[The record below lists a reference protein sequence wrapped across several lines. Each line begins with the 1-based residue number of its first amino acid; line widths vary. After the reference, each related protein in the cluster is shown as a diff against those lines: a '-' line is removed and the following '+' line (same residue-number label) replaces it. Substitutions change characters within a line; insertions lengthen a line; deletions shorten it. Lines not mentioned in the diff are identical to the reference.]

1 MRMFPFPKNM
11 IKHLSAA
18 LFGLWLPV
26 VAAQPEARVIVK
38 LRSDVSVSMKQAL
51 AADRTA
57 AMTRIAGV
65 KVRAGAE
72 LAPGMQVWRAS
83 GLTSEALAAKLTQ
96 QADVEYAQPDRLKK
110 IRAVPDDALFGQQW
124 YLQSTQIASINALA
138 AWDFIHGSP
147 SVTVAVIDTGIRPSH
162 PDLAN
167 KILPGFD
174 FVSGLSEA
182 ADGDGWDSDPSDPG
196 DGLTTQDLATAGL
209 AGCGGGADG
218 SQPVNSSWHGTKVS
232 GIAAAQGNNAAGI
245 SGVGWDLKIL
255 PVRALGKCGGLDSDI
270 IAAMRWAAGIE
281 VKGAPLNPNPAKIL
295 NLSLGGQ
302 NSCSRA
308 FADSVADVIAAG
320 TLVVAAA
327 GNNTGPVEEPG
338 NCPGVLAVAG
348 VRHEGNKVGY
358 SSYGR
363 EVGIS
368 APAGN
373 CVNETGAC
381 LFPFYTTSNDGQ
393 FTPRNDIYTGQANE
407 ITVGTSF
414 ATPLVAG
421 VAGLML
427 SAHPDLSPAQLIGRM
442 KNGAKAFVFDDS
454 LPTCPVVVSD
464 SSNKVGQCN
473 CTSTTC
479 GAGLL
484 NALGA
489 VYEAL
494 RPITRFVVTGDLIA
508 GRTLVLDAASV
519 SPASGHVI
527 NKYQWSALFSDGM
540 PVTIV
545 SPDKQ
550 QASVTPQRSGSL
562 TLSLVVTDDAG
573 RVDAVSQVLSIA
585 VDTSV
590 GTGGSTGGTTGSGTG
605 SGSGSGSGS
614 TTTTPADPVAPAPV
628 AQSDGG
634 GGGGALDLASLLGLL
649 TLLGLVYLPRRA

>member
-1 MRMFPFPKNM
+1 MRMFPLSKNM
-11 IKHLSAA
+11 IKHMSVA

-26 VAAQPEARVIVK
+26 VAAQPEAQVIVK
-38 LRSDVSVSMKQAL
+38 LRSNVSISMKQAL
-51 AADRTA
+51 AADRTT

-83 GLTSEALAAKLTQ
+83 GLSSEALAAKLAQ

-110 IRAVPDDALFGQQW
+110 IRAVPNDALFGLQW
-124 YLQSTQIASINALA
+124 YLQNTQVASINALA
-138 AWDFIHGSP
+138 AWDLIHGSP

-167 KILPGFD
+167 KLLPGFD

-196 DGLTTQDLATAGL
+196 DGLTTQDLATAEL

-218 SQPVNSSWHGTKVS
+218 SQPQNSSWHGTKVS
-232 GIAAAQGNNAAGI
+232 GIAAAQGNNATGI

-255 PVRALGKCGGLDSDI
+255 PVRALGKCGGRDSDI
-270 IAAMRWAAGIE
+270 IAAMRWAAGLS
-281 VKGAPLNPNPAKIL
+281 VAGAPLNPNPAKIL

-302 NSCSRA
+302 TDCSRA
-308 FADSVADVIAAG
+308 YRDAIAEITAAG
-320 TLVVAAA
+320 SLVVAAA
-327 GNNTGPVEEPG
+327 GNSTGPVEEPG

-393 FTPRNDIYTGQANE
+393 FTPHNDIYTGQANE

-427 SAHPDLSPAQLIGRM
+427 SAHPDLTPAQLIGRM
-442 KNGAKAFVFDDS
+442 KNGAKAFVFDSS

-464 SSNKVGQCN
+464 TSSQAGQCN

-489 VYEAL
+489 VNEAL
-494 RPITRFVVTGDLIA
+494 RPIARFAVTGDLMA
-508 GRTLVLDAASV
+508 GRTLSLNAASV

-527 NKYQWSALFSDGM
+527 SKYQWSALFSDGT
-540 PVTIV
+540 PVSV
-545 SPDKQ
+545 LAADQQ
-550 QASVTPQRSGSL
+550 QASLVPQRSGSL

-573 RVDAVSQVLSIA
+573 KVDASSQVLSIA
-585 VDTSV
+585 ADTSV
-590 GTGGSTGGTTGSGTG
+590 GTGGGTG
-605 SGSGSGSGS
+605 SGSGGSSGSGTGG
-614 TTTTPADPVAPAPV
+614 TTTTPTDPVTTTPV
-628 AQSDGG
+628 AQGGGGG

-649 TLLGLVYLPRRA
+649 TLLGLAYLPRRV